1 MSVSE
6 QNKATVRRFNKEF
19 IEEGDMDSFKEI
31 IDTSF
36 VNHTAPPGVPKG
48 PDGVVYFFNHLL
60 KPAFPDLVVS
70 INDQVAENDKVTTY
84 KTFIATHKGEFFG
97 IPASGKKVLMEVIDI
112 IRLKDGRFTDHWSV
126 VDWQAVMQQITN

>member
-48 PDGVVYFFNHLL
+48 PDGIVYFFNHLL

-84 KTFIATHKGEFFG
+84 KTFIATHQGEFFG

-112 IRLKDGRFTDHWSV
+112 IRLKNGRFTDHWSV
-126 VDWQAVMQQITN
+126 VDWQAVMQQITT